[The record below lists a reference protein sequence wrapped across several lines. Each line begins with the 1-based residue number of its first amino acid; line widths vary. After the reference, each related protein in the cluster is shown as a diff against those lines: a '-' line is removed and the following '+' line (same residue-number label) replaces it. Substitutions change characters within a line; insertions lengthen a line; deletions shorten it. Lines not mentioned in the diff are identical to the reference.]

1 MNIMASYRIGKKFC
15 LEQMIAF
22 LPGIVCSQKEKIQP
36 EPSAQFFLNGELI
49 TGPPSSFV
57 LGVPPPVNEM
67 GYSTYLLMWKV
78 GLISAQI
85 HGSVLCNLTNRFG
98 YDTEVSR
105 VLLGKLCIFLFPFM
119 ALFQIQKCLQSLH
132 HFEENLIINV
142 L

>member
-15 LEQMIAF
+15 LEQMTAF
-22 LPGIVCSQKEKIQP
+22 FPGIVCSQKEKIQP

-49 TGPPSSFV
+49 TGPPFV
-57 LGVPPPVNEM
+57 LGVAPPVNEI
-67 GYSTYLLMWKV
+67 GYSTHLVMWKV

-85 HGSVLCNLTNRFG
+85 HGSILCNLTNRFG

-105 VLLGKLCIFLFPFM
+105 VLLGKLYIFLFPFM
-119 ALFQIQKCLQSLH
+119 ALFQIQKYLQSLH